1 MKIIRPARWRYLV
14 EERPSASWSSAAN
27 AWFLE
32 QMGGDSQPSALQP
45 AVLRPPVLQPPAL
58 QPVVRLFDFASPVCL
73 LGRYQAAD
81 VELDPALC
89 QRNGV
94 EIGRRLSG
102 GKLLR
107 LGPQAVGIT
116 IIVPANAKEP
126 GGGKGRGR
134 SPREWLERVS
144 SEVIATMNA
153 ASMPVAAEGRYQ
165 AVFTAKGPSGEFK
178 YPVAS
183 FGILAHDDR
192 GLLIETFII
201 TRTAT
206 PSLSMNRRA
215 EMESI
220 GDFWGDPEAMPP
232 KLRETMDALD
242 RPAFLSGLARALERI
257 LEGPPDARP
266 YSGAER
272 EAILQLEREKYALDT
287 WRFSRTAPTG
297 VNGVVTALTRS
308 GALRAAVEIREGR
321 IWDLVLAGEFRMPEK
336 VLGTLERALRGEPAQ
351 RDRIS
356 RVVHRVLDAVPD
368 GFADLE
374 PNEAIDVI
382 SLACERARPVPVPG
396 GREG

>member
-1 MKIIRPARWRYLV
+1 MRILRPERWRYLV

-27 AWFLE
+27 AWFLDHVQE
-32 QMGGDSQPSALQP
+32 GD
-45 AVLRPPVLQPPAL
+45 

-81 VELDPALC
+81 VEVDPAIC

-107 LGPQAVGIT
+107 LGPQAVGIAM
-116 IIVPANAKEP
+116 IVPHT
-126 GGGKGRGR
+126 GRGR
-134 SPREWLERVS
+134 SRPPREWLGRVS
-144 SEVIATMNA
+144 DEVTAAMNA
-153 ASMPVAAEGRYQ
+153 VGLPVAAEARNQ
-165 AVFTAKGPSGEFK
+165 AVFVTEGPGGPVR

-183 FGILAHDDR
+183 FGLMAIEGR
-192 GLLIETFII
+192 GFLIETFII

-220 GDFWGDPEAMPP
+220 GDFWGDPLAMPP
-232 KLRETMDALD
+232 GLQQRLDSLD
-242 RPAFLSGLARALERI
+242 RPAFLSGIARALERI
-257 LEGPPDARP
+257 LDGPPEAKP

-272 EAILQLEREKYALDT
+272 EAVQQLERERFAADI
-287 WRFSRTAPTG
+287 WRFGRSSPSG

-308 GALRAAVEIREGR
+308 GALRAAVEVREGR
-321 IWDLVLAGEFRMPEK
+321 IWNLVISGEFRMPEK
-336 VLGTLERALRGEPAQ
+336 VLETLERSLKGEPAQ

-356 RVVHRVLDAVPD
+356 RVCHRVLDAVTD
-368 GFADLE
+368 GFTDLE
-374 PNEAIDVI
+374 PNEAVDVI
-382 SLACERARPVPVPG
+382 ALACERARPVPVPG

>member
-1 MKIIRPARWRYLV
+1 MRIIKPARWRYLV

-27 AWFLE
+27 AFFLE
-32 QMGGDSQPSALQP
+32 SISAGGM
-45 AVLRPPVLQPPAL
+45 
-58 QPVVRLFDFASPVCL
+58 PVVRLFDFASPVCL

-81 VELDPALC
+81 VELDAALC
-89 QRNGV
+89 ERNGV
-94 EIGRRLSG
+94 EVGRRLSG

-107 LGPQAVGIT
+107 LGPQAVGIAV
-116 IIVPANAKEP
+116 ILPAPA
-126 GGGKGRGR
+126 RARQAAR
-134 SPREWLERVS
+134 SPQEWLDRVR
-144 SEVIATMNA
+144 SEVLAAMN
-153 ASMPVAAEGRYQ
+153 SSGLPVAPEGRQQ
-165 AVFTAKGPSGEFK
+165 AVFTAKEPSGEVK

-183 FGILAHDDR
+183 FGLLVSDTGA
-192 GLLIETFII
+192 LLIETFII
-201 TRTAT
+201 TRTST

-220 GDFWGDPEAMPP
+220 GDFWGDPGAMP
-232 KLRETMDALD
+232 LTLQQALDSLD

-257 LEGPPDARP
+257 LEGQPDAKP
-266 YSGAER
+266 YSGSER
-272 EAILQLEREKYALDT
+272 ETVLQLEREKYAT
-287 WRFSRTAPTG
+287 SEWRFARSSPTG

-336 VLGTLERALRGEPAQ
+336 TLGRLERSLKGESAQ

-356 RVVHRVLDAVPD
+356 RVIHRVLDAVAD
-368 GFADLE
+368 GQSDLE

-382 SLACERARPVPVPG
+382 ALACERARPVPVPG